1 MSDTT
6 TITPEERLEKLI
18 KTAKDAL
25 ANLKNAKKAT
35 QRREGETIK
44 ASRIRGA
51 TADEKFRQHQR
62 YMHELHCLSVE
73 LGLCAPQPERY
84 GERRMTLGFG
94 REVREFWRK
103 PEGYENG

>member
-6 TITPEERLEKLI
+6 MITVEERLEKLA

-25 ANLKNAKKAT
+25 ANLKSAKKAT
-35 QRREGETIK
+35 QPRDGETIK

-51 TADEKFRQHQR
+51 TADEKFRQHSR
-62 YMHELHCLSVE
+62 YMHEIHCLAVE
-73 LGLCAPQPERY
+73 LGLAAPQPDRY
-84 GERRMTLGFG
+84 GEHRMPISCG
-94 REVREFWRK
+94 REMREFWRK